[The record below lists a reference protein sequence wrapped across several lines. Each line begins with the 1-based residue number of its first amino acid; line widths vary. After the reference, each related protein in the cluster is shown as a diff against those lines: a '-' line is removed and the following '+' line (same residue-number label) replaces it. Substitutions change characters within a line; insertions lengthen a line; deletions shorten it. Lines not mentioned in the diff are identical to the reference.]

1 MSKMNKATKA
11 DLNNAI
17 VRYGTINPEK
27 IAITKEC
34 QELGAEIKD
43 LLEEFGL
50 TKFDAFGYS
59 AVVTE
64 KHSKKLNLDKVIKLI
79 GKEKLESC
87 YEPTVTF
94 ALTVTATAAATAAAN
109 KTKAA

>member
-1 MSKMNKATKA
+1 MNKKATRA
-11 DLNNAI
+11 ELNNAI

-27 IAITKEC
+27 IALAKEVK
-34 QELGAEIKD
+34 ELGEEIKD
-43 LLEEFGL
+43 YFEELEI
-50 TKFDAFGYS
+50 TKFDALGYS

-64 KHSKKLNLDKVIKLI
+64 KHGKKLNLDKVLKLI

-94 ALTVTATAAATAAAN
+94 ALTVTATAAVKGN
-109 KTKAA
+109 GVKAA